1 MKPPKKKGQR
11 KLVLYD
17 NRGVKI
23 KVKVGRH
30 IRNYAITVGKEF
42 LKDFMESRYREE
54 RVKKSKSIMKGY
66 MSMSMSRLH
75 SINTIPGNFTR
86 SVANLTRCVIY
97 DAHAYIAFKDKI
109 AKKKGKKTYKAKMER
124 KGVKNVT
131 PKNTRGNNTNT
142 RMQNEG

>member
-11 KLVLYD
+11 KLILYD

-54 RVKKSKSIMKGY
+54 KVKRSKSIKKGY
-66 MSMSMSRLH
+66 MSMSMGRLH

-97 DAHAYIAFKDKI
+97 DAHAYITFKDKI
-109 AKKKGKKTYKAKMER
+109 AKKKTKRVYKAILEQKR
-124 KGVKNVT
+124 NARISK
-131 PKNTRGNNTNT
+131 KNTGYHLPVSS
-142 RMQNEG
+142 